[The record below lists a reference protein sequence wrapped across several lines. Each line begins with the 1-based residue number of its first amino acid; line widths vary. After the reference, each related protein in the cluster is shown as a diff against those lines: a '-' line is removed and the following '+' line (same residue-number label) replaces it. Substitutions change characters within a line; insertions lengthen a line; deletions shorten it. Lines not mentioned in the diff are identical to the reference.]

1 MAAIN
6 DLINQIEDE
15 ELKRRITH
23 ELDNLLNRK
32 KFGLVFEEHLPE
44 CVPLYDMPI
53 RRGIKIAQKGRKLN
67 ETYTVEQ
74 VEGENVY
81 CTDKNETKLI
91 NFLKK
96 DIVPVA
102 EFGEAIY
109 PYIKQIDSIYK
120 SDDKELP
127 THALIQADNYHALQL
142 LEYLYYGKVDCIY
155 IDPPYNT
162 GARDWKYNNDY
173 VDSSDNYRHSKWL
186 SMMKKRLE
194 LAKKLL
200 NPDDSVMIVTID
212 EKEYLHLGCLLEEL
226 FPEAR
231 IQMVSSCIM
240 PGGVSRGNEFA
251 RSDEYIYFVKF
262 GSSSPVALE
271 LGEEWLGGVKNT
283 SRAKVHWEGLLRTGT
298 NNMRSDRPNLFYPI
312 LVSEDGKKFI
322 GADEPLKIS
331 EDRKSY
337 KPPKGAIAIWPIHS
351 DESEGCWRVG
361 KETLLELQK
370 NHVVRLG
377 GFTPRG
383 MAINYLKQGE
393 YAKVQNGTYKIKG
406 INEDGSY
413 ELDDSDYVP
422 SFIPSTQW
430 TIPSHDASRHGSG
443 ILRKIFDDKVFSFP
457 KSLYAVHD
465 AIRFF
470 VANKPNAL
478 IVDFFAGSG
487 TTLHAV
493 NLLNAEDGGKRQCIM
508 VTNNEVSDEESKQL
522 RAKGYN
528 PGDEEWEKLGIA
540 NYVTWPRTVCSING
554 KDINGNDLK
563 GNYIGSD
570 IPMAN
575 GFNANA
581 VFFKLGFLDKTTVSL
596 GLQFKELLPLLWLKA
611 GGWGKCPD
619 EETVK
624 IESKFDLPP
633 YIILP
638 ENKLAVLISEDSF
651 TEFNN
656 LLKNEPLIKTV
667 YIVTDYENGF
677 VAMKKKLDIENV
689 IQLYRDY
696 LDNFR
701 INVARR

>member
-1 MAAIN
+1 
-6 DLINQIEDE
+6 
-15 ELKRRITH
+15 
-23 ELDNLLNRK
+23 
-32 KFGLVFEEHLPE
+32 
-44 CVPLYDMPI
+44 
-53 RRGIKIAQKGRKLN
+53 
-67 ETYTVEQ
+67 
-74 VEGENVY
+74 
-81 CTDKNETKLI
+81 
-91 NFLKK
+91 
-96 DIVPVA
+96 
-102 EFGEAIY
+102 
-109 PYIKQIDSIYK
+109 
-120 SDDKELP
+120 
-127 THALIQADNYHALQL
+127 
-142 LEYLYYGKVDCIY
+142 
-155 IDPPYNT
+155 
-162 GARDWKYNNDY
+162 
-173 VDSSDNYRHSKWL
+173 
-186 SMMKKRLE
+186 
-194 LAKKLL
+194 
-200 NPDDSVMIVTID
+200 
-212 EKEYLHLGCLLEEL
+212 
-226 FPEAR
+226 
-231 IQMVSSCIM
+231 
-240 PGGVSRGNEFA
+240 
-251 RSDEYIYFVKF
+251 
-262 GSSSPVALE
+262 
-271 LGEEWLGGVKNT
+271 
-283 SRAKVHWEGLLRTGT
+283 
-298 NNMRSDRPNLFYPI
+298 
-312 LVSEDGKKFI
+312 
-322 GADEPLKIS
+322 
-331 EDRKSY
+331 
-337 KPPKGAIAIWPIHS
+337 
-351 DESEGCWRVG
+351 
-361 KETLLELQK
+361 
-370 NHVVRLG
+370 
-377 GFTPRG
+377 

-393 YAKVQNGTYKIKG
+393 YAKVKNGTYKIKG

-575 GFNANA
+575 GFNSNA

-656 LLKNEPLIKTV
+656 LIKNEPLIKTV

-677 VAMKKKLDIENV
+677 VAMKMKLDIENV